1 MMIQFHQFILRVR
14 LIVKIRL
21 LLTSQS
27 NYQKIVL
34 SNNQQISKEMK
45 KENANETIL
54 KFPELIHARDM
65 FLDRIEEMPLNLSR
79 SNYYLTLLHQ
89 IHEEK
94 TILLLRLTQKLQE
107 MLKLKRS
114 IHPQKLSY
122 LLEKIEMNKWMII
135 SSSM

>member
-1 MMIQFHQFILRVR
+1 
-14 LIVKIRL
+14 
-21 LLTSQS
+21 
-27 NYQKIVL
+27 
-34 SNNQQISKEMK
+34 MK

-54 KFPELIHARDM
+54 KFPELIQARDM
-65 FLDRIEEMPLNLSR
+65 FLDRIEEMPQNLSR

-94 TILLLRLTQKLQE
+94 TILRLRLTLKLQE

-114 IHPQKLSY
+114 IHHQKLSY